1 MGRVTIQQVAKAANV
16 SPSTVSNLLNG
27 RTERMV
33 PATRERIEAAIA
45 ELGYRPNRAARQL
58 RTGRTQTVGLIVP
71 SVGNPFWGAFAREL
85 EVAALAVGCSVLLCN
100 SERDPERERRYVE
113 ELWEDGVRGI
123 VLCSSLPTLDHLADV
138 VARGLRLVTFDR
150 PAQPGDPDSVVSVSI
165 DNHVG
170 GFLAGSHLTSLGHER
185 LTFVSG
191 SLASVNRTGR
201 FRGFCTALE
210 AVDLDPTAMPL
221 WTGFEDTPFGDVE
234 AAEVGRRAAHALFS
248 GTEEPPTG
256 VVAINDMT
264 ALGFCRGLRD
274 QGLRVG
280 SDVSVVGFDDIILA
294 DLYDPPLTTIRQP
307 IARMA
312 ALALGEVLDD
322 GDREPGRSV
331 LLRPELVVRESSA
344 PPPVG
349 GVPER
354 RTAEVR
360 ASDLRASD
368 VSTTDGAVR

>member
-1 MGRVTIQQVAKAANV
+1 MARVTIQQVAKAAGV

-27 RTERMV
+27 RTDRMV
-33 PATRERIEAAIA
+33 PATRDRIERTIA
-45 ELGYRPNRAARQL
+45 DLGYRPNRAARQL

-85 EVAALAVGCSVLLCN
+85 EIAALDVGCSVLLCN

-113 ELWEDGVRGI
+113 ELLEDGVRGI
-123 VLCSSLPTLDHLADV
+123 VLCSSLPSLDHLADIIS
-138 VARGLRLVTFDR
+138 RGLRLVTFDR

-170 GFLAGSHLTSLGHER
+170 GFLATTHLTELGHER
-185 LTFVSG
+185 LSFVSG
-191 SLASVNRTGR
+191 SLAPINRVGR

-210 AVDLDPTAMPL
+210 SVDLDPSAMPM
-221 WTGFEDTPFGDVE
+221 WTGDESTPFGDVE
-234 AAEVGRRAAHALFS
+234 AADLGRRAAHALFS
-248 GTEEPPTG
+248 GATEPPTG
-256 VVAINDMT
+256 VVAVNDMT

-280 SDVSVVGFDDIILA
+280 QDVSVVGFDDIILA
-294 DLYDPPLTTIRQP
+294 DLYDPPLTTVRQP

-312 ALALGEVLDD
+312 SLALSEVLAD
-322 GDREPGRSV
+322 GEQEPGRSV

-344 PPPVG
+344 APS
-349 GVPER
+349 
-354 RTAEVR
+354 TA
-360 ASDLRASD
+360 S
-368 VSTTDGAVR
+368 AVKPQR